1 MRTAI
6 DRLPAHPGDV
16 VKEELEFRGISQ
28 KEFSK
33 VTGISYTMLNEILN
47 AKRPITS
54 DVALVIEAAL
64 GINPEILLN
73 MQTRYNMMQAR
84 MKPALNTH
92 LEQIRQMCASWLL

>member
-1 MRTAI
+1 MTTAI
-6 DRLPAHPGDV
+6 DRLPTHPGDV

-64 GINPEILLN
+64 GINPEMLLN
-73 MQTRYNMMQAR
+73 MQTRYNMIQAR
-84 MKPALNTH
+84 MKPSLNSH